1 MDVRDSQMARALQAN
16 GYKLTSQRLAV
27 LEVLHSGEAHLTPA
41 KVYERGKVI
50 LPRLGLAT
58 VYRTLDL
65 LAELGF
71 LHRPRMGD
79 SAVSYSTCVTGH
91 HGHLVCFQC
100 NLIIE
105 LPECHASGAIQTLV
119 ERTGFRIDSHLLE
132 FIGLCPNCQ

>member
-1 MDVRDSQMARALQAN
+1 MDIRDSEMARALQIN

-27 LEVLHSGEAHLTPA
+27 LEVLHSGEPHLTPA
-41 KVYERGKVI
+41 EVHERGKVI

-91 HGHLVCFQC
+91 HGHLICSQC

-105 LPECHASGAIQTLV
+105 LPECHAGDAIKTLA
-119 ERTGFRIDSHLLE
+119 EKTGFRIDSHLLE